1 MKISFWLALL
11 APFLLAVVAALGNAA
26 QAQVLATAEVLGVD
40 DSRQVWKWESWR
52 ICWWSTPAAPPRAL
66 FLTRPLVW
74 FLP

>member
-40 DSRQVWKWESWR
+40 DRVGKSGSGKAGGYAGGRPRQ
-52 ICWWSTPAAPPRAL
+52 PRHGRC
-66 FLTRPLVW
+66 F
-74 FLP
+74 